1 MKKVKKVKKIAF
13 NSQKEILAP
22 GLLTFFSC
30 LILSAL
36 AYWKISPS
44 TFREFDTTCQHFA
57 YNDCMRWFYTT
68 QPYYQTIL
76 IVALIFAL
84 LTLIVTLFLFFRKKK

>member
-13 NSQKEILAP
+13 NPQKEILAP
-22 GLLTFFSC
+22 GLLAFFSC

-36 AYWKISPS
+36 AYWKISPL
-44 TFREFDTTCQHFA
+44 TFHEFDTTCQHFA

-68 QPYYQTIL
+68 KPYYQTL
-76 IVALIFAL
+76 IYLGLTFAFIALIS
-84 LTLIVTLFLFFRKKK
+84 TLYLYFRKKK